1 MLAKLLQLL
10 LAEGAKCFISQFVP
24 LTKESVFTKT
34 CTAFCLEGQESFL
47 LTSMSKLEA
56 ASRIF
61 SEIHGES
68 TPALIYEEVVE
79 LAFTFSLSL
88 QNSTLPFQSPS
99 TKWKT
104 VTDRR
109 RQLQGLLVFNH
120 KEVPLTFKD
129 SFIQNSQKVLTASD
143 FNALKEYF

>member
-1 MLAKLLQLL
+1 M
-10 LAEGAKCFISQFVP
+10 
-24 LTKESVFTKT
+24 FTKT
-34 CTAFCLEGQESFL
+34 CTASFLKGQESSL
-47 LTSMSKLEA
+47 LIGMSKLEA

-79 LAFTFSLSL
+79 LAFIFSLSL
-88 QNSTLPFQSPS
+88 QSSTLPFQSQS

-109 RQLQGLLVFNH
+109 KQLQGLLFFNH
-120 KEVPLTFKD
+120 EEVALTFKD
-129 SFIQNSQKVLTASD
+129 SFIHNSQKFLTARD